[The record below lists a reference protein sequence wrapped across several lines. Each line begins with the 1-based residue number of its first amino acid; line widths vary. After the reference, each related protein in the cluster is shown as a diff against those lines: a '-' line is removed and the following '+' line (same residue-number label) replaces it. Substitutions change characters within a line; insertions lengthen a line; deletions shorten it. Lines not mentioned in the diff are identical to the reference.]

1 MKNLLFIFPINE
13 VYLDARQQLNQI
25 KRGHLAHKQ
34 VGRDIEVIR
43 VRLGKELVACLLSR
57 PQLSKTLSKVK
68 YGSIPNLT
76 VYGQIGRF
84 ATKMVV
90 N

>member
-13 VYLDARQQLNQI
+13 VYLDTRQQLNQI

-43 VRLGKELVACLLSR
+43 VRLSKELVACLLSR
-57 PQLSKTLSKVK
+57 PQLIKTLSKVK
-68 YGSIPNLT
+68 YGSIPNWT

-90 N
+90 D

>member
-1 MKNLLFIFPINE
+1 MKYLLFIFPVDE
-13 VYLDARQQLNQI
+13 VYLDTRQQLNRI

-34 VGRDIEVIR
+34 VGRDIEMVRI
-43 VRLGKELVACLLSR
+43 RLGKELETRFLSR
-57 PQLSKTLSKVK
+57 SQLIKTLSKVK
-68 YGSIPNLT
+68 YGPIPSWT

-90 N
+90 D